1 MGLFSFIKKVFAGES
16 ADDEELDAIRRRHGV
31 VLTAKEKAEANKPMT
46 EAEKFAENYDVW
58 EDLDRYRMT
67 FFIGGYLAKK
77 FRPIG
82 EEKVKRDLEK
92 LEKKRQEEARKK
104 ANK

>member
-1 MGLFSFIKKVFAGES
+1 MGFFSLIKKVFAGES
-16 ADDEELDAIRRRHGV
+16 ADEEELNAMRLRHGV
-31 VLTAKEKAEANKPMT
+31 VLTEKEKAEADKKLT
-46 EAEKFAENYDVW
+46 EEERFVAGYDAW
-58 EDLDRYRMT
+58 EEIDRYRMT
-67 FFIGGYLAKK
+67 FLIGGWLTKR